1 MPMSALQAPVDG
13 ENTRGSEASGEFA
26 AGAASTWRAID
37 AALSPVIGQRGV
49 VMLYQRSVHR
59 ASAPAPCLQVLRDEA
74 MLLGDF
80 GPLQALFTAL
90 PITEAIAANDNLLQT
105 FYDLLAS
112 LIGPL
117 LTERLLRS
125 VSATL
130 KRDHAVTQDRPS

>member
-1 MPMSALQAPVDG
+1 MARLVTGRAGPVLAL
-13 ENTRGSEASGEFA
+13 
-26 AGAASTWRAID
+26 RAD
-37 AALSPVIGQRGV
+37 L
-49 VMLYQRSVHR
+49 
-59 ASAPAPCLQVLRDEA
+59 D
-74 MLLGDF
+74 
-80 GPLQALFTAL
+80 AL